1 MDRRGLATEANNAAQ
16 EKKERPVLTREQR
29 EQRFNELIEP
39 HYEFIR
45 NLVVYYTDHPQNVD
59 ENYNTL
65 LFDFYRYIH
74 TYNGNK
80 PLKTWIHSVVKNNIW
95 SINKERAKESAKI
108 ADAEFNSIDKLK
120 KSDNTINFDKGLLT
134 LEDYISDE
142 VYTAL
147 LSLQPLRLSAFI
159 LQIQGY
165 SIEEITKIEYER
177 GHLNKCSND
186 IIKNRIF
193 WARKDLKEI
202 LISHGI
208 KRKMQ

>member
-1 MDRRGLATEANNAAQ
+1 MDRRGLGEKDGCAAQ
-16 EKKERPVLTREQR
+16 EKEGQSELTRVQR
-29 EQRFNELIEP
+29 EQRFNELIGP

-45 NLVVYYTDHPQNVD
+45 KLVSYYTDRPQNVD

-65 LFDFYRYIH
+65 LLDFYRYIH

-80 PLKTWIHSVVKNNIW
+80 PLKTWIHSVVKNNVW
-95 SINKERAKESAKI
+95 TINKERANRAAKI
-108 ADAEFNSIDKLK
+108 ADAEYSPVERSGGDNSIDLE
-120 KSDNTINFDKGLLT
+120 NGLMSLPD
-134 LEDYISDE
+134 LISDE
-142 VYTAL
+142 VYSSLLLLPPML
-147 LSLQPLRLSAFI
+147 LSVFV

-165 SIEEITKIEYER
+165 SIDEITNIEYIR
-177 GHLNKCSND
+177 GHIARPSSD

-193 WARKDLKEI
+193 LARKKLREK

>member
-1 MDRRGLATEANNAAQ
+1 MDKRGLGAKAGDTAQ
-16 EKKERPVLTREQR
+16 EKEERPELTREQR
-29 EQRFNELIEP
+29 EQRFNELIGP

-45 NLVVYYTDHPQNVD
+45 NLVSYYTDHPQNVD

-80 PLKTWIHSVVKNNIW
+80 PLKTWIHSVVKNNVW
-95 SINKERAKESAKI
+95 TINKERAKEAAKI
-108 ADAEFNSIDKLK
+108 ADAEFNPIEKSK
-120 KSDNTINFDKGLLT
+120 KPDNTIDLEHGLLT
-134 LEDYISDE
+134 LADSISDE
-142 VYTAL
+142 VYSAL
-147 LSLQPLRLSAFI
+147 LSLQPLRLSAFV

-165 SIEEITKIEYER
+165 SIEEITRIEYER
-177 GHLNKCSND
+177 GNLSKCSDD

-208 KRKMQ
+208 KRKVQ